1 MSCYDDRQ
9 TRLRLN
15 CWDDCRSSST
25 VAGIWQDKG
34 RIISIFLQMQ
44 MGEKSILN
52 HCLVAVVWAGN
63 QPTLRRWRQW
73 LQTGV
78 VAILLFT
85 LSSGLSAA
93 TLLPSGN
100 AITDGQAI
108 LRHALPIDNQPVRDL
123 QNSLEDISNHMRGK
137 QWSTINNDV
146 KKAAAVLKNK
156 QADILKSVP
165 SDRQPAAQ
173 ALLTEIQTSVDAL
186 VVSVEAKDKPQ
197 VQVERAQALTK
208 IGVLE
213 AAMVTGFPYT
223 VPAEYSNLPQ
233 LQGRATIALKTTKGD
248 INLIVDGYTAPVTAG
263 NFVDLVNRGFYNNLA
278 FTRAEN
284 DYVLQ
289 IGDPPGDEVGFIDP
303 KTKKYRAIPLEVMVK
318 GDKEPMYGI
327 TMEDAGRFREEPVL
341 PFSSYGA
348 VAMARSDADP
358 NGGSSQ
364 FFFFLF
370 EPELTP
376 AGRNLLDGRYTVFG
390 YVTSGQEVLGQLKA
404 DDKIQSAKVIEG
416 GNLLKV

>member
-1 MSCYDDRQ
+1 MQ
-9 TRLRLN
+9 T
-15 CWDDCRSSST
+15 
-25 VAGIWQDKG
+25 GKG
-34 RIISIFLQMQ
+34 
-44 MGEKSILN
+44 SILS
-52 HCLVAVVWAGN
+52 
-63 QPTLRRWRQW
+63 RWRHW

-78 VAILLFT
+78 VAMLLLT
-85 LSSGLSAA
+85 LSAGLSAA

-108 LRHALPIDNQPVRDL
+108 LRYALPIENKPVRDL
-123 QNSLEDISNHMRGK
+123 QNSLEDISNHLRGK
-137 QWSTINNDV
+137 QWSTINSDV
-146 KKAAAVLKNK
+146 KKAAVVVKTK
-156 QADILKSVP
+156 QADILKGVSEA
-165 SDRQPAAQ
+165 QQAQ
-173 ALLTEIQTSVDAL
+173 AQTLLNDIQADVEAL
-186 VVSVEAKDKPQ
+186 ALATEAKDKPQ
-197 VQVERAQALTK
+197 VQAERAEALAK
-208 IGVLE
+208 IGTLE
-213 AAMVTGFPYT
+213 AMMVAGFPYT
-223 VPAEYSNLPQ
+223 VPAEYGNLPQ

-248 INLIVDGYTAPVTAG
+248 INLVVDGYSAPVTAG
-263 NFVDLVNRGFYNNLA
+263 NFVDLVNRGFYNDLA

-289 IGDPPGDEVGFIDP
+289 IGDPPGEEVGFIDP
-303 KTKKYRAIPLEVMVK
+303 KTKKYRAVPLEVMVK

-348 VAMARSDADP
+348 LAMARPENDP

-390 YVTSGQEVLGQLKA
+390 YVTAGQEVLGQLKA
-404 DDKIQSAKVIEG
+404 NDKIVSAKVIAG
-416 GNLLKV
+416 SDLLKA

>member
-1 MSCYDDRQ
+1 M
-9 TRLRLN
+9 
-15 CWDDCRSSST
+15 
-25 VAGIWQDKG
+25 WQDKG

-44 MGEKSILN
+44 MGKKSILN
-52 HCLVAVVWAGN
+52 RCLVAV
-63 QPTLRRWRQW
+63 
-73 LQTGV
+73 
-78 VAILLFT
+78 LLFI

-108 LRHALPIDNQPVRDL
+108 LRYALPIDNQPVRDL
-123 QNSLEDISNHMRGK
+123 QNSLEDISNHLRGK

-156 QADILKSVP
+156 QADILKGVP
-165 SDRQPAAQ
+165 IDKQTGAQ
-173 ALLTEIQTSVDAL
+173 TLLTEIQASVDAL

-197 VQVERAQALTK
+197 VQIERAEALAK
-208 IGVLE
+208 IGSLE
-213 AAMVTGFPYT
+213 ASMVMGFPYT

-233 LQGRATIALKTTKGD
+233 LQGRAMIALKTTKGD
-248 INLIVDGYTAPVTAG
+248 VNIIVDGYTAPVTAG

-303 KTKKYRAIPLEVMVK
+303 NTKKYRAIPLEVMVK

>member
-1 MSCYDDRQ
+1 M
-9 TRLRLN
+9 
-15 CWDDCRSSST
+15 
-25 VAGIWQDKG
+25 WQDKG
-34 RIISIFLQMQ
+34 IIRSIFLQMQ
-44 MGEKSILN
+44 MGKNSILSR
-52 HCLVAVVWAGN
+52 CLVAVIWTGN
-63 QPTLRRWRQW
+63 PPTLRRWQQW
-73 LQTGV
+73 FQTGV
-78 VAILLFT
+78 VAVLLFT

-108 LRHALPIDNQPVRDL
+108 LRYALPIDNQPVRDL
-123 QNSLEDISNHMRGK
+123 QNSLEDISNHLRGK

-156 QADILKSVP
+156 QADILKGVP
-165 SDRQPAAQ
+165 TDKQTGAQ
-173 ALLTEIQTSVDAL
+173 TLLTEIQASVDAL

-197 VQVERAQALTK
+197 VQIERAEALAK
-208 IGVLE
+208 IGSLE
-213 AAMVTGFPYT
+213 ASMITGFPYT

-248 INLIVDGYTAPVTAG
+248 VNIIVDGYTAPVTAG

>member
-1 MSCYDDRQ
+1 MIDVHG
-9 TRLRLN
+9 T
-15 CWDDCRSSST
+15 
-25 VAGIWQDKG
+25 AMWQDKG

-44 MGEKSILN
+44 MGKKSILSR
-52 HCLVAVVWAGN
+52 CLVAFIWAGN
-63 QPTLRRWRQW
+63 PPTLRRWRQW

-78 VAILLFT
+78 VSILLLT

-108 LRHALPIDNQPVRDL
+108 LRYALPIDNQPVRDL
-123 QNSLEDISNHMRGK
+123 QNSLEDISNHLRGK

-156 QADILKSVP
+156 QAAILKSVP
-165 SDRQPAAQ
+165 AEKQAAAQ
-173 ALLTEIQTSVDAL
+173 TLLAEIQTSVDAL
-186 VVSVEAKDKPQ
+186 ATSVEAKDKPQ
-197 VQVERAQALTK
+197 VQVERAQALAK
-208 IGVLE
+208 IGDLE
-213 AAMVTGFPYT
+213 ASMVTGFPYQ

-248 INLIVDGYTAPVTAG
+248 INLVVDGYTAPVTAG

-289 IGDPPGDEVGFIDP
+289 IGDPPGDEIGFIDP

>member
-1 MSCYDDRQ
+1 
-9 TRLRLN
+9 
-15 CWDDCRSSST
+15 
-25 VAGIWQDKG
+25 
-34 RIISIFLQMQ
+34 MQ
-44 MGEKSILN
+44 IGKTPILSR
-52 HCLVAVVWAGN
+52 CLV
-63 QPTLRRWRQW
+63 LSRRIREGTSRRHW
-73 LQTGV
+73 LQTGL
-78 VAILLFT
+78 VAVLLLT
-85 LSSGLSAA
+85 LSVGISAA

-108 LRHALPIDNQPVRDL
+108 LRYALPIDNKPVRDL
-123 QNSLEDISNHMRGK
+123 QNSLEDISNHLRGK
-137 QWSTINNDV
+137 QWSTINSDV
-146 KKAAAVLKNK
+146 KKAAVVVKTK
-156 QADILKSVP
+156 QADILKGVP
-165 SDRQPAAQ
+165 EAKQAQ
-173 ALLTEIQTSVDAL
+173 AQTLLTEIQADVEAL
-186 VVSVEAKDKPQ
+186 ALATEAKDKPQ
-197 VQVERAQALTK
+197 VQAERAKALAK
-208 IGVLE
+208 IGTLE

-248 INLIVDGYTAPVTAG
+248 INLTVDGYNAPVTAG
-263 NFVDLVNRGFYNNLA
+263 NFVDLVNRGFYNDLA

-289 IGDPPGDEVGFIDP
+289 IGDPPGAEVGFIDP
-303 KTKKYRAIPLEVMVK
+303 KTKKYRAVPLEVMVK

-348 VAMARSDADP
+348 LAMARPENDP

-404 DDKIQSAKVIEG
+404 NDKILSAKVIEG
-416 GNLLKV
+416 ADLLKV

>member
-1 MSCYDDRQ
+1 MQ
-9 TRLRLN
+9 TGK
-15 CWDDCRSSST
+15 T
-25 VAGIWQDKG
+25 
-34 RIISIFLQMQ
+34 
-44 MGEKSILN
+44 SILN
-52 HCLVAVVWAGN
+52 
-63 QPTLRRWRQW
+63 RWRHW

-78 VAILLFT
+78 VAILLLT
-85 LSSGLSAA
+85 LSAGISAA
-93 TLLPSGN
+93 GLLPSGN
-100 AITDGQAI
+100 AITDGQSI
-108 LRHALPIDNQPVRDL
+108 LRYALPIDNKPVREL
-123 QNSLEDISNHMRGK
+123 QTSLEDISNHLRGK
-137 QWSTINNDV
+137 QWSTISGDV
-146 KKAAAVLKNK
+146 KKAAGVLKTK
-156 QADILKSVP
+156 QADILKGVP
-165 SDRQPAAQ
+165 APKQAQ
-173 ALLTEIQTSVDAL
+173 AQTLLNEIQTNIEAL
-186 VVSVEAKDKPQ
+186 ALATDAKDKPK
-197 VQVERAQALTK
+197 VQAARAQALAK
-208 IGVLE
+208 IGTLE
-213 AAMVTGFPYT
+213 AEMVTGFPYK

-248 INLIVDGYTAPVTAG
+248 INLVVDGYSAPVTAG
-263 NFVDLVNRGFYNNLA
+263 NFVDLVKRGFYDNLA

-303 KTKKYRAIPLEVMVK
+303 KTKKYRAVPLEVMVK

-327 TMEDAGRFREEPVL
+327 TMEDAGRYRDEPVL

-348 VAMARSDADP
+348 LAMARPESDP

-404 DDKIQSAKVIEG
+404 NDKIISAKVIEG
-416 GNLLKV
+416 ADLLKA

>member
-1 MSCYDDRQ
+1 MQ
-9 TRLRLN
+9 TGKN
-15 CWDDCRSSST
+15 
-25 VAGIWQDKG
+25 
-34 RIISIFLQMQ
+34 SIF
-44 MGEKSILN
+44 SC
-52 HCLVAVVWAGN
+52 CLGAVVWAGN
-63 QPTLRRWRQW
+63 PPTLRRWRQW
-73 LQTGV
+73 LQTGIV
-78 VAILLFT
+78 TMLIFS
-85 LSSGLSAA
+85 LSLGADAA

-108 LRHALPIDNQPVRDL
+108 LRYALPIDNKPVRDL
-123 QNSLEDISNHMRGK
+123 QTSLEDISNHLRGK
-137 QWSTINNDV
+137 QWSTISGDV
-146 KKAAAVLKNK
+146 KKAAAVLKTK

-165 SDRQPAAQ
+165 DSQQAAAQ
-173 ALLTEIQTSVDAL
+173 TLISEIQASVDAL
-186 VVSVEAKDKPQ
+186 AISVEAKDKPQ
-197 VQVERAQALTK
+197 VQSERAQALAK
-208 IGVLE
+208 IGTLE
-213 AAMVTGFPYT
+213 ASMVTGFPYT
-223 VPAEYSNLPQ
+223 VPAEYSNIPQ
-233 LQGRATIALKTTKGD
+233 LNGRATIALKTTKGD
-248 INLIVDGYTAPVTAG
+248 INLVVDGYTAPVTAG
-263 NFVDLVNRGFYNNLA
+263 NFVDLVQRGFYNNLA

-404 DDKIQSAKVIEG
+404 NDKIESAKIIEG
-416 GNLLKV
+416 ADLLKQA

>member
-1 MSCYDDRQ
+1 MQ
-9 TRLRLN
+9 TGKN
-15 CWDDCRSSST
+15 
-25 VAGIWQDKG
+25 
-34 RIISIFLQMQ
+34 
-44 MGEKSILN
+44 SILN
-52 HCLVAVVWAGN
+52 PWKH
-63 QPTLRRWRQW
+63 W
-73 LQTGV
+73 LQTGIV
-78 VAILLFT
+78 TILLLT
-85 LSSGLSAA
+85 LSVGISAA

-108 LRHALPIDNQPVRDL
+108 LRYALPIDNKPVRDL
-123 QNSLEDISNHMRGK
+123 QNSLEDISNHLRGK
-137 QWSTINNDV
+137 QWSTISGDV
-146 KKAAAVLKNK
+146 KKAATVLKTK
-156 QADILKSVP
+156 QADILKGVP
-165 SDRQPAAQ
+165 VAKQAEAQ
-173 ALLTEIQTSVDAL
+173 TLLNEIQTSVEAL
-186 VVSVEAKDKPQ
+186 AISTEAKNKPQ
-197 VQVERAQALTK
+197 VQIERAQALEK
-208 IGVLE
+208 IGTLE

-223 VPAEYSNLPQ
+223 VPAEYSHIPQ
-233 LQGRATIALKTTKGD
+233 LKGRATIALKTTKGD
-248 INLIVDGYTAPVTAG
+248 INLIVDGYSAPVTAG
-263 NFVDLVNRGFYNNLA
+263 NFVDLVQRGFYNNLA

-303 KTKKYRAIPLEVMVK
+303 QTKKYRAIPLEVMVK

-404 DDKIQSAKVIEG
+404 NDKIESAKVIEG
-416 GNLLKV
+416 ADLLKV

>member
-1 MSCYDDRQ
+1 
-9 TRLRLN
+9 
-15 CWDDCRSSST
+15 
-25 VAGIWQDKG
+25 
-34 RIISIFLQMQ
+34 MQ
-44 MGEKSILN
+44 MGKNSILN
-52 HCLVAVVWAGN
+52 
-63 QPTLRRWRQW
+63 RWRQW
-73 LQTGV
+73 LQTGL
-78 VAILLFT
+78 VAMLLLT
-85 LSSGLSAA
+85 LSVGLSAA

-100 AITDGQAI
+100 AITDGQSI
-108 LRHALPIDNQPVRDL
+108 LRYALPIDNKPVRDL
-123 QNSLEDISNHMRGK
+123 QNSLEDIANHLRGK
-137 QWSTINNDV
+137 QWSKISGDV
-146 KKAAAVLKNK
+146 KKAAVVVKTK
-156 QADILKSVP
+156 QADILKGVP
-165 SDRQPAAQ
+165 EAKHAEAQ
-173 ALLTEIQTSVDAL
+173 TLLNEIQVDVEAL
-186 VVSVEAKDKPQ
+186 AVATEAKDKPQ
-197 VQVERAQALTK
+197 VQAKRAEALAK
-208 IGVLE
+208 IGTLE
-213 AAMVTGFPYT
+213 ASMVTGFPYT
-223 VPAEYSNLPQ
+223 VPVEYRNLPQ
-233 LQGRATIALKTTKGD
+233 LQGRATIAIETTKGD
-248 INLIVDGYTAPVTAG
+248 ITVVVDGYNAPVTAG

-303 KTKKYRAIPLEVMVK
+303 QTKKYRAVPLEMMVK

-348 VAMARSDADP
+348 LAMARPEGDP

-404 DDKIQSAKVIEG
+404 NDKIESAKVIEG
-416 GNLLKV
+416 ADLLKV

>member
-1 MSCYDDRQ
+1 MQ
-9 TRLRLN
+9 T
-15 CWDDCRSSST
+15 
-25 VAGIWQDKG
+25 GKK
-34 RIISIFLQMQ
+34 SIF
-44 MGEKSILN
+44 S
-52 HCLVAVVWAGN
+52 
-63 QPTLRRWRQW
+63 RWRQW
-73 LQTGV
+73 LQTGIV
-78 VAILLFT
+78 TMLILS
-85 LSSGLSAA
+85 LSAGANAA

-108 LRHALPIDNQPVRDL
+108 LRYALPIDNKPVREL
-123 QNSLEDISNHMRGK
+123 QNSLEDISNHLRGK
-137 QWSTINNDV
+137 QWSTISGDV
-146 KKAAAVLKNK
+146 KKAAAVLKTK

-165 SDRQPAAQ
+165 EAKQAQ
-173 ALLTEIQTSVDAL
+173 AQTLINEIQASVEAL
-186 VVSVEAKDKPQ
+186 AISTEAKDKPQ
-197 VQVERAQALTK
+197 VQIERAQALAK
-208 IGVLE
+208 IGTLE
-213 AAMVTGFPYT
+213 ASMVTDFPYT
-223 VPAEYSNLPQ
+223 VPAEYSNIPQ
-233 LQGRATIALKTTKGD
+233 LEGRATIALKTTKGD
-248 INLIVDGYTAPVTAG
+248 INLIVDGYSAPVTAG
-263 NFVDLVNRGFYNNLA
+263 NFVDLVQRGFYNNLA

-303 KTKKYRAIPLEVMVK
+303 KTKKYRALPLEVMVK

-404 DDKIQSAKVIEG
+404 NDKIESAKVIEG
-416 GNLLKV
+416 ADLLKV

>member
-1 MSCYDDRQ
+1 MQ
-9 TRLRLN
+9 TGKN
-15 CWDDCRSSST
+15 
-25 VAGIWQDKG
+25 
-34 RIISIFLQMQ
+34 
-44 MGEKSILN
+44 SILS
-52 HCLVAVVWAGN
+52 
-63 QPTLRRWRQW
+63 RWRHW

-78 VAILLFT
+78 VAVLLLT
-85 LSSGLSAA
+85 LSAGISAA

-108 LRHALPIDNQPVRDL
+108 LRYALPIENKPVRDL
-123 QNSLEDISNHMRGK
+123 QNSLEDISNHLRGK
-137 QWSTINNDV
+137 QWSTINSDV
-146 KKAAAVLKNK
+146 KKAAVIVKTK
-156 QADILKSVP
+156 QADILKGVP
-165 SDRQPAAQ
+165 EVKQAEAQ
-173 ALLTEIQTSVDAL
+173 TLLDEIQADVEAL
-186 VVSVEAKDKPQ
+186 ALATEAKDKPL
-197 VQVERAQALTK
+197 VQAERAQALAK
-208 IGVLE
+208 IGTLE
-213 AAMVTGFPYT
+213 ASMVTGFPYT

-248 INLIVDGYTAPVTAG
+248 INLVVDGYSAPVTAG

-303 KTKKYRAIPLEVMVK
+303 KTKKYRAVPLEVMVK

-348 VAMARSDADP
+348 LAMARPETDP

-404 DDKIQSAKVIEG
+404 DDKIVSAKVIEG
-416 GNLLKV
+416 ADLLKV